1 MGKLNDLSKD
11 PLFMDASPDVKNQ
24 AVKGVVNRA
33 FTEKYGSDALSKINL
48 LPKEEQDA
56 IYGDMANQL
65 NQKVYYGKVTATGK
79 KIQPNNTGDIITS
92 DDVKGLDVFKDKRT
106 YIQADTRSLAQK
118 AFDESILSINATGQ
132 AFSSIGDGIVQG
144 LTGYDPN
151 IANALKIGEA
161 RDDYGWVQDAS
172 ATSTGLV
179 AGGLLGVAETI
190 APWALAPWALPTW
203 YGATQGVMAN
213 QENDKARDEA
223 LKTGDWQQYKTLT
236 EKKALAVGVNTGA
249 AVATSF
255 IPAHLGGSLA
265 KKALTGAG
273 LGAVQDEINNTTM
286 NYARTG
292 KVELQKP
299 SVGLGTVMGGGFPL
313 AGAGF
318 KKLADKRAKITEAP
332 SQKQA
337 VEALQNEAKNAPLAS
352 QRNRARVALGRM
364 NPEYLKQPLQTKA
377 KPASKPFKA
386 SLEAPQAVKKPVGIV
401 PIKTK
406 VKPPLKTPDPIVGG
420 LKKKVTPAKVAKP
433 AEVEVPKTETTTAK
447 TTRTDVLKA
456 SLEKKEA
463 KLNDLFENQ
472 FSHWKKTNGQPMND
486 KKSGASH
493 FKKSDKNDDAIR
505 NQLAEIEKTKK
516 AIEKEAVKVEQ
527 SERVKNSLPSSIVE
541 LLDSGKITQWRK
553 FPDTF
558 FVKGVD
564 KGRLQYKNGVLSNR
578 YYKDIPTQEQKAIFK
593 DLYNTLNGKI
603 AQSKTEAPTTKESS
617 VVEPKPQETAVDAPT
632 EVKLKA
638 KVKKDTKGFASE
650 LKGAVKNGKISEDEA
665 KNILYNLDEETKQQI
680 VDEIGCHCHE

>member
-1 MGKLNDLSKD
+1 MGKLNELTNDKM
-11 PLFMDASPDVKNQ
+11 FMDASPDVKNQ

-48 LPKEEQDA
+48 LPKEEQNA
-56 IYGDMANQL
+56 IYGDIANQL
-65 NQKVYYGKVTATGK
+65 NQKVYYGKVTVTGK
-79 KIQPNNTGDIITS
+79 KIQPNNTGDIITP
-92 DDVKGLDVFKDKRT
+92 DDVKGLDAFRDKRT

-118 AFDESILSINATGQ
+118 AFDESMLSLNATGQ

-179 AGGLLGVAETI
+179 AGGLLGLAETI
-190 APWALAPWALPTW
+190 APWALPTW

-223 LKTGDWQQYKTLT
+223 LKTGDWQQYKNLT
-236 EKKALAVGVNTGA
+236 KNKALAVGVNAGA
-249 AVATSF
+249 GVATSF

-286 NYARTG
+286 NYASTG

-332 SQKQA
+332 SQKEA
-337 VEALQNEAKNAPLAS
+337 VEALQNEVKNAPLAS

-364 NPEYLKQPLQTKA
+364 NTEYLKQPLQTKA

-406 VKPPLKTPDPIVGG
+406 IKPPLKTPDPIVGG
-420 LKKKVTPAKVAKP
+420 LKKKVTPAEVAKPAKP
-433 AEVEVPKTETTTAK
+433 AEVAEPAKPAEPAKVEVPKE
-447 TTRTDVLKA
+447 
-456 SLEKKEA
+456 EI
-463 KLNDLFENQ
+463 
-472 FSHWKKTNGQPMND
+472 TNP
-486 KKSGASH
+486 
-493 FKKSDKNDDAIR
+493 
-505 NQLAEIEKTKK
+505 
-516 AIEKEAVKVEQ
+516 
-527 SERVKNSLPSSIVE
+527 
-541 LLDSGKITQWRK
+541 
-553 FPDTF
+553 
-558 FVKGVD
+558 
-564 KGRLQYKNGVLSNR
+564 
-578 YYKDIPTQEQKAIFK
+578 
-593 DLYNTLNGKI
+593 
-603 AQSKTEAPTTKESS
+603 PTTKESS
-617 VVEPKPQETAVDAPT
+617 TVEPKPQETAVEVPT
-632 EVKLKA
+632 EAKLKA